1 MSMGNLVYDME
12 IVWYNIGYFKK
23 VLFNIVLA

>member
-12 IVWYNIGYFKK
+12 IVWNNVSYFKK